1 MNKAEVTEL
10 LKKIKRKYPVFR
22 LPVDD
27 FDEMRALVDDWLE
40 DLQDT
45 PFEVST
51 ENLRRHSDSGE
62 DWPPSIGKLKRSLQT
77 EADVYH
83 DYMRESARS
92 FIAES
97 SSWTASPPPDDIKA
111 IFMLPEPERSE
122 ALREYARVN
131 RDRLLG
137 EKAGT

>member
-1 MNKAEVTEL
+1 VDRAETTEL
-10 LKKIKRKYPVFR
+10 LQKINRRFR
-22 LPVDD
+22 TFQLPADIEKANALI
-27 FDEMRALVDDWLE
+27 DEWYG
-40 DLQDT
+40 DLKDT
-45 PFEVST
+45 PYELAV
-51 ENLRRHSDSGE
+51 ENLRRHAAID
-62 DWPPSIGKLKRSLQT
+62 DWPPSIARLIRPLQT

-83 DYMRESARS
+83 DYMREAARS

-111 IFMLPEPERSE
+111 IFRLPEPERSE
-122 ALREYARVN
+122 ALKEYARVN